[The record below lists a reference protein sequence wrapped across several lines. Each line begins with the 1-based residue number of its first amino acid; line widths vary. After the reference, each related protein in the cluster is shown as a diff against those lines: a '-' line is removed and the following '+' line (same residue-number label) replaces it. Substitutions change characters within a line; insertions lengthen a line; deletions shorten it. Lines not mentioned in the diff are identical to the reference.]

1 MREPHL
7 AEPGIR
13 EYHLLTRDTPDY
25 EIQEKCVQFLTR
37 RCGVEEF
44 SAADIHR
51 ALGIFASNSCNMA
64 SSPQLYSKLY

>member
-1 MREPHL
+1 M
-7 AEPGIR
+7 
-13 EYHLLTRDTPDY
+13 TRDTPDY
-25 EIQEKCVQFLTR
+25 EIQEKCVQFLTQ

-64 SSPQLYSKLY
+64 SSPQLYSELY

>member
-1 MREPHL
+1 ME
-7 AEPGIR
+7 
-13 EYHLLTRDTPDY
+13 
-25 EIQEKCVQFLTR
+25 FLTQ

-64 SSPQLYSKLY
+64 SSSSTKL